1 MVTPQLGALLR
12 GQLRLVAYLA
22 VCWPLII
29 HKKLSTT
36 LIFTGNP
43 YTMQKDGFEWDD
55 TKAAANY
62 AAHGVCFED
71 ARSVFKDPF
80 AIEQV
85 DDREDYGEER
95 FTIIGMVENRLL
107 FVAYSM
113 RGENIRIISAR
124 GAEPHERR
132 SYHEENT

>member
-1 MVTPQLGALLR
+1 
-12 GQLRLVAYLA
+12 
-22 VCWPLII
+22 
-29 HKKLSTT
+29 
-36 LIFTGNP
+36 
-43 YTMQKDGFEWDD
+43 MQKDGFEWDD
-55 TKAAANY
+55 IKAATNY
-62 AAHGVCFED
+62 ADHGVRFED
-71 ARSVFKDPF
+71 AQDVFKDPF

-107 FVAYSM
+107 FVVYTM